1 MEVNNPTI
9 NFAPNYKEITIIK
22 TTSWEYDLAY
32 KIAHRAINTRVK
44 LKKLKII
51 TLDTCPLC
59 RQYPE
64 TINHLFMNCAIIQ
77 PTIQYI
83 EDIVSIIYPHPFD
96 SHMTL
101 ECVYP
106 PGVNKYARCVVR
118 QCVLMMHV
126 AIWTHRNK
134 VIFVKN
140 VVSENAIKNIFCQ
153 KLKSFLQV
161 TETRDLDCGLVVMW
175 NFVQET
181 M

>member
-1 MEVNNPTI
+1 
-9 NFAPNYKEITIIK
+9 
-22 TTSWEYDLAY
+22 
-32 KIAHRAINTRVK
+32 
-44 LKKLKII
+44 
-51 TLDTCPLC
+51 
-59 RQYPE
+59 
-64 TINHLFMNCAIIQ
+64 MNCAIIQ

-83 EDIVSIIYPHPFD
+83 EDIVSTIYPHPFD
-96 SHMTL
+96 SHMPL

-140 VVSENAIKNIFCQ
+140 YVSENAIKKHFLS
-153 KLKSFLQV
+153 KLKTFLQV
-161 TETRDLDCGLVVMW
+161 TETRDLDYGLVVMW
-175 NFVQET
+175 NFVQEN